1 MALLA
6 AAEAAKPAPTYE
18 EVFPSLGGACTKP
31 VAAPAS
37 TKPSYASFA
46 KRLAEVDDEQKR
58 EEERRAAEKAER
70 ERRDRLDRQIYVGMY
85 RLRRNDILNDYD
97 DVEIAEEAEASP
109 PAAGDLDYDAYGRR
123 RVDAD
128 YVPPAVSDSSTEDD
142 DTASDESDS

>member
-18 EVFPSLGGACTKP
+18 EAFPSLGGACAKP
-31 VAAPAS
+31 TAPAS
-37 TKPSYASFA
+37 AKPSYASFA
-46 KRLAEVDDEQKR
+46 KRLAEVDDKQKR

-70 ERRDRLDRQIYVGMY
+70 ERRDRLDRQVYLGMY
-85 RLRRNDILNDYD
+85 RMRRNDNLNNYD